1 MSNASEKQPWISLL
15 PLSTPQHNQIPFHH
29 QSTTSD
35 GSTVKNRIALPL
47 SPQKDDVLTE
57 KSLQEL
63 YHEAYLLLKDVI
75 NARKLNKNASDINIH
90 NKRTPKRVPIH
101 KKTSSSR
108 QSNLLGQSPL
118 PPFKTRQKNSTS
130 FPVANISITP
140 QIYNTKILNS
150 SNFNRSTKHTN
161 GYFKISTVNQA
172 NFIQSLLGKNWIHNK
187 QSNEKLFKNKT
198 KQLQRNDNESNGRK
212 TQLFLKNNK
221 RPKNSEKNTTNIST
235 AISSKELKVVQKIYE
250 VKDKSKEKNR
260 INTTTDNYINGSLNW
275 NSSRLESL
283 GYTPTNVIQNLDKP
297 HASSSSS
304 KYRKSIENEDNYSLF
319 SEV

>member
-1 MSNASEKQPWISLL
+1 MSNTSGKQPWISLL
-15 PLSTPQHNQIPFHH
+15 PLSTLQRNQIPFHH

-75 NARKLNKNASDINIH
+75 NARKLNKNASDIDIH
-90 NKRTPKRVPIH
+90 NKSTPKRVPID
-101 KKTSSSR
+101 KKTSSSK

-130 FPVANISITP
+130 FPVANISITT

-221 RPKNSEKNTTNIST
+221 RPKNSEKNTTNISSV
-235 AISSKELKVVQKIYE
+235 ISSKELKV
-250 VKDKSKEKNR
+250 KDKSKEKIT

-297 HASSSSS
+297 HTSSSSS